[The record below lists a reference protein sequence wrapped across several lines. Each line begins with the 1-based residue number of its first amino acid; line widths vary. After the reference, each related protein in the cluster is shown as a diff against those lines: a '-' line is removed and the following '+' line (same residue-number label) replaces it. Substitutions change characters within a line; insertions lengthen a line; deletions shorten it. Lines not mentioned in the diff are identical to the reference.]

1 VANKIGGF
9 DSPPV
14 RTGGDRPVERADLRA
29 KAEQGVAANPGDSS
43 VTLTDAARRL
53 AALERV
59 IANVPDVD
67 LARVAEL
74 RSAIES
80 GRYTVDAE
88 RIASRLLDLERD
100 LSTVARPS
108 R

>member
-1 VANKIGGF
+1 MANKIGGI
-9 DSPPV
+9 DSSPV

-29 KAEQGVAANPGDSS
+29 RTEQGVAASPVDSS

-53 AALERV
+53 ATLERV
-59 IANVPDVD
+59 IAGVPDAD

-88 RIASRLLDLERD
+88 RIASRLLDLERE
-100 LSTVARPS
+100 LATARGPS

>member
-1 VANKIGGF
+1 VANKIGGI
-9 DSPPV
+9 DSSPV
-14 RTGGDRPVERADLRA
+14 RTSGDRPVERADLRA
-29 KAEQGVAANPGDSS
+29 RTEPGIASSPVDSS

-59 IANVPDVD
+59 IAGVPDVD
-67 LARVAEL
+67 LARVEEL

-80 GRYTVDAE
+80 GRYTVDAD
-88 RIASRLLDLERD
+88 RIASRLLDLERE
-100 LSTVARPS
+100 LSAVGRPS

>member
-9 DSPPV
+9 DNRPV
-14 RTGGDRPVERADLRA
+14 RTGGDRPVERADSRA
-29 KAEQGVAANPGDSS
+29 KADQAAAPIPSDTS

-59 IANVPDVD
+59 VASIPDVD
-67 LARVAEL
+67 VARVAEL

-88 RIASRLLDLERD
+88 RIASRLLDLERE
-100 LSTVARPS
+100 LSAVLPPS

>member
-1 VANKIGGF
+1 VANKIGGI
-9 DSPPV
+9 DSSPV
-14 RTGGDRPVERADLRA
+14 RTGGDRPVERADLRPGA
-29 KAEQGVAANPGDSS
+29 GQGVVATPSDSS

-59 IANVPDVD
+59 IAGVPEVD
-67 LARVAEL
+67 LARVEEL

-88 RIASRLLDLERD
+88 RIASRLLDLERE
-100 LSTVARPS
+100 LSTVRRPS

>member
-1 VANKIGGF
+1 MANKIDGF
-9 DSPPV
+9 DSRPV
-14 RTGGDRPVERADLRA
+14 RTGGDRPVERADSRA
-29 KAEQGVAANPGDSS
+29 KTEQAGAANPGDSS
-43 VTLTDAARRL
+43 VKLTDAARRL

-59 IANVPDVD
+59 IASVPDVD
-67 LARVAEL
+67 VARVAEL

-88 RIASRLLDLERD
+88 RIANRLLDLERE
-100 LSTVARPS
+100 LSAVMRPS